1 MGGGGGLRDVNV
13 FELLNLSVV
22 AIDNLMSDC

>member
-1 MGGGGGLRDVNV
+1 MGGGGLRDVNV

-22 AIDNLMSDC
+22 VIDNLMSDC